1 MAGQSIGK
9 VMGAESRAVQRPSS
23 ELPVCLHSRA
33 AAASTSVAPSG
44 SPPSQLPPPHYH
56 TPPTLPPLS
65 CLFIYLWFP
74 STNPRACWYTEQRW
88 RVWREEWMEGGKWG
102 VNKGFVSG
110 ACRQHT
116 CCLKRAD
123 IRAQQETVDGE
134 GMEGWMS
141 FSSSHHFLSPRF
153 PTDELDN

>member
-1 MAGQSIGK
+1 
-9 VMGAESRAVQRPSS
+9 
-23 ELPVCLHSRA
+23 
-33 AAASTSVAPSG
+33 
-44 SPPSQLPPPHYH
+44 
-56 TPPTLPPLS
+56 
-65 CLFIYLWFP
+65 
-74 STNPRACWYTEQRW
+74 
-88 RVWREEWMEGGKWG
+88 MEGIEGGMDGGREAGG

-134 GMEGWMS
+134 GMEGWTS
-141 FSSSHHFLSPRF
+141 FSSLHHFLSPCN

>member
-1 MAGQSIGK
+1 
-9 VMGAESRAVQRPSS
+9 MGAEQRNPAQSS
-23 ELPVCLHSRA
+23 LSVCTAELLLLAHLLHHLDR
-33 AAASTSVAPSG
+33 
-44 SPPSQLPPPHYH
+44 PPPHTH
-56 TPPTLPPLS
+56 HP
-65 CLFIYLWFP
+65 P
-74 STNPRACWYTEQRW
+74 STTLFLPSPIFLFTCGSLQQPESLLVRRTK
-88 RVWREEWMEGGKWG
+88 MEGIEGGMDWGG

-134 GMEGWMS
+134 GMEGWTS
-141 FSSSHHFLSPRF
+141 FSSSHHFLSPCN

>member
-1 MAGQSIGK
+1 
-9 VMGAESRAVQRPSS
+9 MGAERRDPAQSCLCVCTA
-23 ELPVCLHSRA
+23 ELLLLAHLLHHLDH
-33 AAASTSVAPSG
+33 
-44 SPPSQLPPPHYH
+44 PPSQPPPPHYH
-56 TPPTLPPLS
+56 APHYPPSLLLSFYLPVVPFNKPKSL
-65 CLFIYLWFP
+65 LVHR
-74 STNPRACWYTEQRW
+74 TK
-88 RVWREEWMEGGKWG
+88 MEGIEGGMDGGREVGG

-141 FSSSHHFLSPRF
+141 FSSSHHFLSLRF